1 MEQDVYKSRLKEAY
15 DLTVLISSDVDR
27 GIIYSIIGKEL
38 CLGALSQLQKLNTYV
53 LLKL

>member
-27 GIIYSIIGKEL
+27 GIIGKEL